1 MRRLQK
7 KIREQDQAI
16 NDLKQGEHD
25 IELEGGSQDDM
36 EDLFEKCNADPSLAA
51 NIKANDSTG
60 VLDLFWQEQRRRM
73 SDPDGCKLKRKRW
86 NPIVLRYIK
95 WVGCCL
101 ICCFKHSQ

>member
-51 NIKANDSTG
+51 SIKENDSTG
-60 VLDLFWQEQRRRM
+60 VLLYFGRSKDDVCPIQM
-73 SDPDGCKLKRKRW
+73 GADSSASDGIP
-86 NPIVLRYIK
+86 
-95 WVGCCL
+95 
-101 ICCFKHSQ
+101 